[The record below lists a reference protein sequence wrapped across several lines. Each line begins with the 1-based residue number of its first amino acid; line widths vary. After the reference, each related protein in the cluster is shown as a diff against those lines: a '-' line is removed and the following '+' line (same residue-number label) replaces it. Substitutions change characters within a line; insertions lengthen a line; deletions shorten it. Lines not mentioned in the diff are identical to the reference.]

1 VSTLWRNVLS
11 FRWPRPDAVFAR
23 LAVDVREV
31 VGIGVERHELRPTVF
46 GPLSQEVV
54 EHGLP
59 RLAVDTR
66 GVGEHAIG
74 DETSFRGRC
83 EASLERVLRRANM
96 VDTAVFSLCPES
108 RSVD

>member
-46 GPLSQEVV
+46 GPLS
-54 EHGLP
+54 GMA
-59 RLAVDTR
+59 RD
-66 GVGEHAIG
+66 
-74 DETSFRGRC
+74 
-83 EASLERVLRRANM
+83 RVIA
-96 VDTAVFSLCPES
+96 
-108 RSVD
+108 

>member
-46 GPLSQEVV
+46 GPLSVWLV
-54 EHGLP
+54 I
-59 RLAVDTR
+59 A
-66 GVGEHAIG
+66 
-74 DETSFRGRC
+74 
-83 EASLERVLRRANM
+83 
-96 VDTAVFSLCPES
+96 
-108 RSVD
+108 